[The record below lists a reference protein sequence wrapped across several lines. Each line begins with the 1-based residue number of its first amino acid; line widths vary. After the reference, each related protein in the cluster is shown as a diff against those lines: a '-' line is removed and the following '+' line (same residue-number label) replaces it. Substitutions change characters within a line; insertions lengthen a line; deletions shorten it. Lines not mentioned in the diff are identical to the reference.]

1 MQPKAGYPTF
11 PLMKMVLLRARRLV
25 VRGLPLIPVLVGLLL
40 GTAWARTSAGG
51 DSEAVPTPE
60 SVLGFK
66 VGDDF
71 KLASY
76 DQAMAYFKAL
86 AAASDR
92 VQLVQVGRTSEGRDW
107 YIALISSA
115 ENLAKAEHYRQ
126 ISLKLARAEGL
137 DDAAARALAAEGK
150 AIVAIDGGVH
160 STETATGQH
169 TIQLAYDIVTEKEG
183 DAGRAI
189 LDNVI
194 LVLWPSLN
202 PDGQNMVAEWY
213 AQNLGTPYETSP
225 LPRLY
230 QKYIGHDNN
239 RDGYSINMI
248 EARVTVRTNRHWE
261 PQVIYSHHQ
270 TSSFPATIW
279 LPPYSEP
286 IDPNVHPMMS
296 RMVNLMGTAAAAAC
310 SSRS

>member
-1 MQPKAGYPTF
+1 MHTKPRF
-11 PLMKMVLLRARRLV
+11 PVFSLVNITLLMVRRFMVK
-25 VRGLPLIPVLVGLLL
+25 GLSPATVISGLLL
-40 GTAWARTSAGG
+40 ATAWVSAAQDDPADG
-51 DSEAVPTPE
+51 VPTPE

-76 DQAMAYFKAL
+76 DQSIAYFRAL

-107 YIALISSA
+107 YIALISTA
-115 ENLAKAEHYRQ
+115 ENLANIEHYRE
-126 ISLKLARAEGL
+126 ISLKLANAEGL
-137 DDAAARALAAEGK
+137 DDESARTLATEGK
-150 AIVAIDGGVH
+150 VIVAIDGGLH
-160 STETATGQH
+160 ATETAHAQH

-183 DAGRAI
+183 DAGRVI
-189 LDNVI
+189 LDKVI

-213 AQNLGTPYETSP
+213 AKNLGTPYETSR

-239 RDGYSINMI
+239 RDGYGINMI
-248 EARVTVRTNRHWE
+248 ESRV
-261 PQVIYSHHQ
+261 
-270 TSSFPATIW
+270 A
-279 LPPYSEP
+279 
-286 IDPNVHPMMS
+286 VHFSKQP
-296 RMVNLMGTAAAAAC
+296 RLDLACWFDVMG
-310 SSRS
+310 